1 MLSCKHDACT
11 EWCHHPPKFH
21 MMPEGPVLHLDAQLD
36 SSVQELTSDPEI
48 CLWQNHAISL
58 ALHKSLPGYK
68 DSVLSHPSSTGPF
81 LKKESHTMSLI
92 GSVLTLIWLV
102 PLIRHVSWGDIQYEF
117 IWSCETLLH
126 TGKFLSHS
134 VWVVLL
140 RHLHR
145 LKLSFDTVL
154 HSSSFPHSWVDSL
167 LWMFAL
173 TSSPCECNGRSRQGY
188 ERGKCI
194 VPQEMECGRPK
205 VSGARREGRE
215 ASRYCRQDLL
225 LMKWIMFYRLQ
236 LGIRAEHL
244 NKYWHN
250 FYDMGRWW
258 YFLMSAVLCGKCE
271 WRFPLVIKF

>member
-1 MLSCKHDACT
+1 
-11 EWCHHPPKFH
+11 
-21 MMPEGPVLHLDAQLD
+21 
-36 SSVQELTSDPEI
+36 
-48 CLWQNHAISL
+48 
-58 ALHKSLPGYK
+58 
-68 DSVLSHPSSTGPF
+68 
-81 LKKESHTMSLI
+81 MSLI